1 MGKKVPILQATRTYS
16 TVSWLHDFRLL
27 PQYKREL
34 HSSGMLCG
42 THW

>member
-27 PQYKREL
+27 PR
-34 HSSGMLCG
+34 
-42 THW
+42 